1 MNLKFRL
8 LGTGSSMGVPRPDG
22 FFGNCD
28 PKNKKNYR
36 TRCSALISFNKSNI
50 LIDTSP
56 DLRQQLL
63 DAKINTVDGVLYS
76 HFHADQTHGIN
87 DLRAFYIKNQIKIPI
102 YCDAITAKYLNN
114 TFSYCFKKKYDYDPI
129 LKINRLKKNFKIKM
143 STKIINIL
151 SIPVKHGLINSI
163 AYIINRNIAY
173 VSDANKIP
181 LKDIKYFKKLK
192 YLIIDCLR
200 FNKHPSHFSLN
211 EVIDLCNILKPK
223 KTILTNLH
231 TDLDYGHLI
240 KILPKNIVP
249 GYDGLTVTI

>member
-1 MNLKFRL
+1 MNIKFRL

-36 TRCSALISFNKSNI
+36 TRCSALISFGESNI

-63 DAKINTVDGVLYS
+63 DAKIKTINGVLYS

-87 DLRAFYIKNQIKIPI
+87 DLRAFFLNNGIMIPI
-102 YCDAITAKYLNN
+102 YCDDITSKYLKNN
-114 TFSYCFKKKYDYDPI
+114 FSYCFKKNYDYDPM
-129 LKINRLKKNFKIKM
+129 LKINELKKKFKVKM
-143 STKIINIL
+143 LKNSLEIL
-151 SIPVKHGLINSI
+151 AIPVKHGSVNSI
-163 AYIINRNIAY
+163 AYIIEKKIAY
-173 VSDANKIP
+173 ISDVNEIY
-181 LKDIKYFKKLK
+181 LKDMRYFKKLK

-200 FNKHPSHFSLN
+200 FKKHPSHFSLN
-211 EVIDLCNILKPK
+211 EIIHLTNKLKPK

-231 TDLDYGHLI
+231 TDLDYDHLI
-240 KILPKNIVP
+240 KILPNNILP
-249 GYDGLTVTI
+249 GFDGLSIIA

>member
-1 MNLKFRL
+1 MNIKFRL

-36 TRCSALISFNKSNI
+36 TRCSALISFNNENI

-63 DAKINTVDGVLYS
+63 DAKIKTVEGVLYT

-87 DLRAFYIKNQIKIPI
+87 DLRAFYLNNKTKIPI
-102 YCDAITAKYLNN
+102 YCDKVTSNYLKNN
-114 TFSYCFKKKYDYDPI
+114 FSYCFKKNFDYDPI
-129 LKINRLKKNFKIKM
+129 LILHKLKNRFKIKM
-143 STKIINIL
+143 SKNSLDIV

-163 AYIINRNIAY
+163 AYIVNKKIAY
-173 VSDANKIP
+173 VSDVNQIYSKD
-181 LKDIKYFKKLK
+181 LKHFKKLK

-211 EVIDLCNILKPK
+211 EIIDLSNILKPK

-231 TDLDYGHLI
+231 TDLDYNHLI
-240 KILPKNIVP
+240 KILPKNILP
-249 GYDGLTVTI
+249 GFDGMCIVA